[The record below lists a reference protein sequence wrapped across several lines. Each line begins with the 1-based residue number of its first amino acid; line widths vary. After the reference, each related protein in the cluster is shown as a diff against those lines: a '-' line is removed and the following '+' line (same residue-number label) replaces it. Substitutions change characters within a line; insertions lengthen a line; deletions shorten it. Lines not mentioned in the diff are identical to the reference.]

1 MELIPLTPTAYQLR
15 GGSNAGVIVQDDRAV
30 LVDTG
35 LDKDTAKKILRH
47 VESLKVKLVA
57 VVITHAHAD
66 HFGGA
71 ATVRARLGV
80 PVYAPALE
88 AAIVANPILEPLYLY
103 SGAAP
108 IAELRGK
115 FILAEACPVD
125 RLLGPG
131 ETVVEGVPLKV
142 IPVPGHAPNQM
153 MIAGGDACFVTD
165 AVFAPE
171 IAAKHVI
178 PFYVDIDLTLAS
190 LEALSRLDGQYAAFV
205 PGHGAAVSCVTPW
218 AAENAARLA
227 EIRATVQSVLDT
239 ADDAARI
246 LKLTADRLG
255 LAIGNPVT
263 YCLTQTTI
271 LACLSS
277 LQKAGEATVSV
288 ADNRLVWRP
297 A

>member
-1 MELIPLTPTAYQLR
+1 MELIPLTPAAYQLR
-15 GGSNAGVIVQDDRAV
+15 GGSNAGLIVQDDRAV

-80 PVYAPALE
+80 PVYAPVLE
-88 AAIVANPILEPLYLY
+88 AAIVAHPILEPLYLY

-115 FILAEACPVD
+115 FILAEACPVE
-125 RLLGPG
+125 RLLEPG
-131 ETVVEGVPLKV
+131 ETVIEGVPLKV
-142 IPVPGHAPNQM
+142 IPAPGHAPNQM
-153 MIAGGDACFVTD
+153 MIAGGGACFVAD
-165 AVFAPE
+165 AVFTPE

-178 PFYVDIDLTLAS
+178 PFYADIDQTLAS
-190 LEALSRLDGQYAAFV
+190 LEALSRLDGPYAAFV
-205 PGHGAAVSCVTPW
+205 PGHGAAVPSIAPW

-227 EIRATVQSVLDT
+227 EIRAAVKSGLGA

-277 LQKAGEATVSV
+277 LQKTGEAVVSV
-288 ADNRLVWRP
+288 VDNRLVWRP